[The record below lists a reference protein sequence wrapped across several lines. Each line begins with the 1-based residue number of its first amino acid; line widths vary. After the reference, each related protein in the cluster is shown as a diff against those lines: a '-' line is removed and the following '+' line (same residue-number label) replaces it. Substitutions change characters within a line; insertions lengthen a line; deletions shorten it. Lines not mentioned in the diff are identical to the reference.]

1 MRSDGCV
8 RARRPWCTARAPIGL
23 CLALGAVTCARTT
36 AVRGPGS
43 QRPSVTVTADPCAP
57 VAARQRALWAALP
70 RVEEGELV
78 PENFSR
84 CVRTPHGAWSLEVDT
99 LRRDPQH
106 TWLGH
111 WSLAHYDARG
121 GRVAVALSQPGDA
134 AFEDLTTA
142 PDNLDIDPPYR
153 GLLLEESAFD
163 YDGDGEPELALTL
176 QHIRHEDSD
185 PARGRVWTFRDG
197 HITLYAPARAVDVA
211 RVEDVDADGR
221 PDLRSVAPFARVA
234 VALGSGFS
242 YGVVGPEWVFHSLAN
257 GEFSSVDAVAVRA
270 ARVACPDAPG
280 SALRTAVEVA
290 CARAWGLSPRD
301 VDAAIQRGC
310 PPVADDA
317 DDDPC
322 PERTAMAEFARLSS
336 PTPTTR

>member
-1 MRSDGCV
+1 MRGEARV
-8 RARRPWCTARAPIGL
+8 RGRRPSGAARASIGL
-23 CLALGAVTCARTT
+23 WLAFGAVSCAHPI

-43 QRPSVTVTADPCAP
+43 QRPSATATDDPCAP
-57 VAARQRALWAALP
+57 VAARQRALWSTLP

-84 CVRTPHGAWSLEVDT
+84 CVRTPHGAWSLEVDA
-99 LRRDPQH
+99 LRREPQH
-106 TWLGH
+106 MWLGH

-134 AFEDLTTA
+134 AFDDLTTA

-153 GLLLEESAFD
+153 GLLVEQAAFD

-176 QHIRHEDSD
+176 QHIRHEDSS

-211 RVEDVDADGR
+211 RVDDVDADGR
-221 PDLRSVAPFARVA
+221 PDLLSVAPFTRIA
-234 VALGSGFS
+234 VARGSGFS
-242 YGVVGPEWVFHSLAN
+242 SRVVGPEWVFHSLAS

-280 SALRTAVEVA
+280 PALRTAVEVA
-290 CARAWGLSPRD
+290 CARARGLSPRD

-336 PTPTTR
+336 PTPMTR